1 MASTLEVMKDKTI
14 TLSDG
19 RLLAYAVYGLDD
31 DAAPT
36 VLYLHGFPGSHAEG
50 FFVHEAALEQ
60 GVRIVAPSRPG
71 SNKSTFHQGHS
82 ISSYAAD
89 VLALADQLSIKRFA
103 LVGVSGGGPY
113 ALACFRSIPRDRL
126 AGIGLV
132 APMMPK
138 ALGTEGML
146 QSLRAMLWLAPWTPG
161 ALGWL
166 MDWSLGSA
174 ARDMEHP
181 EKLERLLDKEME
193 GRPELDRIMYK
204 SHPHFRAVLLRSV
217 RDAMQG
223 DGYSAAWEAKLLG
236 SDWGFGLED
245 LTRVRSSSGT
255 ATRTS
260 TCPSLCRARPSSSCP
275 TLSCGRATV
284 RRTRPSYSRP
294 ASSSKR
300 PRTCCRADKPVLH

>member
-1 MASTLEVMKDKTI
+1 MASTLEVIKDNTI

-19 RLLAYAVYGLDD
+19 RLLAYAVYGLED

-36 VLYLHGFPGSHAEG
+36 VFYLHGFPGSHAEG

-71 SNKSTFHQGHS
+71 SNKSTFHQGHG

-103 LVGVSGGGPY
+103 LIGVSGGGPY
-113 ALACFRSIPRDRL
+113 ALACFHSIPRDRL

-132 APMMPK
+132 APMMPT
-138 ALGTEGML
+138 ALGTEGMM

-166 MDWSLGSA
+166 MDWSMGAA
-174 ARDMEHP
+174 ARDTEHP

-217 RDAMQG
+217 RDAMQA

-236 SDWGFGLED
+236 SDWGFGLDGLAIEKGQVVIWHGD
-245 LTRVRSSSGT
+245 KDVNVPIAMSRKAVQLMPNAELRQSEGQTH
-255 ATRTS
+255 ATILLKATEFIE
-260 TCPSLCRARPSSSCP
+260 T
-275 TLSCGRATV
+275 TKDMLSR
-284 RRTRPSYSRP
+284 
-294 ASSSKR
+294 
-300 PRTCCRADKPVLH
+300 